1 MIGGTGSEIKNRL
14 NNARDAFR
22 MLDNV
27 WRSSQDSSKT
37 KLKIYQSCVMS
48 TLPYGSEC
56 WRMTERNTPCCQSS
70 TQRTSF
76 DLTPSPTN
84 SYSPAVVKT
93 AWRPSSCEGDRD
105 GLGTARGESR
115 TTSFAQ
121 PFTGHLKESA
131 RGDDQETADAKLSKQ
146 SWRPCN
152 TLGVPSR
159 SWPGTDT
166 RGGPSQPPYVP
177 CDIMGMSEWICYPN
191 SWTLNFI

>member
-22 MLDNV
+22 MLNNV

-84 SYSPAVVKT
+84 SYSPAAVKT

-131 RGDDQETADAKLSKQ
+131 GRDDQVMGSAQAPSMAATRILAPLLLAILINFKLQ
-146 SWRPCN
+146 
-152 TLGVPSR
+152 
-159 SWPGTDT
+159 
-166 RGGPSQPPYVP
+166 
-177 CDIMGMSEWICYPN
+177 CYY
-191 SWTLNFI
+191 LI